1 MVLRHL
7 ESPHGLQEG
16 ILKKYYTKEEG
27 DKGVEGSLK
36 ACNNLVVNVGRR
48 GRIYV
53 KFPSLKPKLVL
64 GEYLKMSQL
73 LKLRVEICI
82 RLHVPTFHKFV
93 KFCFIFHLK
102 DKENVVNVLW
112 SRWF

>member
-7 ESPHGLQEG
+7 ESPHSLKEG
-16 ILKKYYTKEEG
+16 ILKEDYAKEEG

-53 KFPSLKPKLVL
+53 KFPSLKPKLCEDV
-64 GEYLKMSQL
+64 KMSEM
-73 LKLRVEICI
+73 VEVSGNLC
-82 RLHVPTFHKFV
+82 
-93 KFCFIFHLK
+93 
-102 DKENVVNVLW
+102 
-112 SRWF
+112 